1 MFRLRIIIKL
11 SVPFSCLF
19 LPLAINADARI
30 LSMHGKVQV
39 FENGRWAKA
48 ELSSRLT
55 EASSLQVGYRSAAV
69 VGLTDG
75 SQISL
80 KENTTVSFN
89 HLSADPAKPRSEIYV
104 VHGTLSAFVKK
115 PEGNTKHVFHVRTP
129 TMIVGV
135 RGSFFEM
142 SKNGEQHF
150 VTAVQSPA
158 FIKPDVTPSTTRE
171 RLQKAFANLERAYLI
186 DQEEKRSVGLRI
198 QEVEKI
204 RTQLNTELE
213 KLSSAEDA
221 SAAEKQR
228 REQLTGKLAVAEA
241 DLNALRVAETLGLA
255 SVEARKASEGVSD
268 HKSLQKL
275 LLERQRVLA
284 GELRE
289 FRVARAELM
298 KSASTEK
305 LTAWNVLRS
314 KVVAQMVSV
323 RSLTL
328 LQLSWAEAAYRAEF
342 EAYLIAQ
349 KSNEKKKTTANEDD
363 ESFLNTIGLT
373 MIPQGDSASAA
384 GDIRGPLT
392 TRMIDTRAQ
401 RDFSSGAAA
410 TERSFLGNN
419 TDSQAG
425 FGNDVQGLYN
435 SINSVTQPSDT
446 GGPTLQKF

>member
-1 MFRLRIIIKL
+1 MAQVAKL
-11 SVPFSCLF
+11 SVTILLF
-19 LPLAINADARI
+19 CIVPLFADGRI

-48 ELSSRLT
+48 ELTSKIT
-55 EASSLQVGYRSAAV
+55 EASSVQVGYRSAAV

-89 HLSADPAKPRSEIYV
+89 HLGVDPAKPRSEIYV

-142 SKNGEQHF
+142 SKNGEQHL

-158 FIKPDVTPSTTRE
+158 FIKADATPSTTRE
-171 RLQKAFANLERAYLI
+171 RLQKAFANLERAYII
-186 DQEEKRSVGLRI
+186 DREEKRSVGLRM
-198 QEVEKI
+198 QEVEKT
-204 RTQLNTELE
+204 RTELNAALE
-213 KLSSAEDA
+213 KISDA
-221 SAAEKQR
+221 DDAPAADKQR
-228 REQLTGKLAVAEA
+228 RAEITGKLAVADA
-241 DLNALRVAETLGLA
+241 DLNALRSAEALVLG
-255 SVEARKASEGVSD
+255 SPEARKAVDGVGD
-268 HKSLQKL
+268 HKALQKL

-284 GELRE
+284 GELSE
-289 FRVARAELM
+289 FRLARAELA
-298 KSASTEK
+298 KSASSEK
-305 LTAWNVLRS
+305 LTVWNAMRS

-328 LQLSWAEAAYRAEF
+328 LQLSWAEAAYRAEL

-349 KSNEKKKTTANEDD
+349 KSSDKKKTTVTEDD

-373 MIPQGDSASAA
+373 MIPQGDSAAA
-384 GDIRGPLT
+384 SGDIRGPLT